1 MLDIN
6 LFREEKGGNPE
17 KIRESQR
24 RRFANVNLVDE
35 VIELDKVWRQ
45 RNILLTIL
53 PIPYCAL
60 YMFFVLPDL

>member
-24 RRFANVNLVDE
+24 RRFANVDLVDE

-45 RNILLTIL
+45 RN
-53 PIPYCAL
+53 
-60 YMFFVLPDL
+60 